1 MLPAVRALE
10 ASMHVA
16 RALENSGCVVESS
29 AIKYDATDPVCTEA
43 FTDDQLA
50 GASFCYSFQT
60 TISPPTRSARGCE
73 VNAAAELATTTLE
86 EGGFADAIGAVADIE
101 GQVATTEA
109 PSEGPTSGD
118 EPTDAPSSGDD
129 DEPTD
134 APTSGDDDEP
144 TDAPTSGDDDEP
156 SDAPTPNT
164 GQESTSL
171 SSKPSTNDALVNAQ
185 AEPVNVERGTKPP
198 IEDEQSTSRNNLPST
213 SLTAT
218 PTVPSTPAPINAP
231 VIVEQGT
238 KAPGF
243 FGRERRKL
251 ENKMMEKEHV
261 II

>member
-1 MLPAVRALE
+1 LIPPPEPSDSSSPTTNDSIEPTPATIG
-10 ASMHVA
+10 S
-16 RALENSGCVVESS
+16 NTPSS
-29 AIKYDATDPVCTEA
+29 IGTP
-43 FTDDQLA
+43 
-50 GASFCYSFQT
+50 T
-60 TISPPTRSARGCE
+60 T
-73 VNAAAELATTTLE
+73 
-86 EGGFADAIGAVADIE
+86 
-101 GQVATTEA
+101 A
-109 PSEGPTSGD
+109 PSDSPSLGTS
-118 EPTDAPSSGDD
+118 
-129 DEPTD
+129 
-134 APTSGDDDEP
+134 APT
-144 TDAPTSGDDDEP
+144 DEP